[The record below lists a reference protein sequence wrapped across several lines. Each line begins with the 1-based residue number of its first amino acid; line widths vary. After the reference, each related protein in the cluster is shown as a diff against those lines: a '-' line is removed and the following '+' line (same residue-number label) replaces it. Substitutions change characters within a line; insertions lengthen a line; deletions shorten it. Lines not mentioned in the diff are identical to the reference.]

1 MTEPV
6 AGRDQT
12 RPHVQR
18 AAVFVDYE
26 SLYHWLDENLHHRHD
41 PAVFI
46 TDLLEELRHYLREL
60 NDTQTAVVNAYA
72 DFGVLCD
79 NDRAVQNDLY
89 LIGAEPRFVPS
100 RLQPNA
106 TEIQLCVDACDVL
119 HTRPDIRTFVVVT
132 GDRPYLPLVKQFKRF
147 GYHAFVAA
155 FEAPEPADD
164 HPEADFFLDARN
176 LLSED
181 LQAELPG
188 TGHGQPAARR
198 SPVTHHPLD
207 DDLTLTTLAIIEE
220 HFGQYDE
227 VYLTPLLRKLSEELG
242 PDADPKELISDLE
255 EANAVW
261 LEKRRGTPYD
271 YTVLIVDDEHP
282 DVQNVRDDLLTPD
295 LPFEASEEPYDE
307 YDDDPLS
314 SSNGDQ
320 PTAADPF
327 VSEYDFTRTSASG
340 GPGQD

>member
-1 MTEPV
+1 MTEPTAERELV
-6 AGRDQT
+6 
-12 RPHVQR
+12 RPQVQR

-26 SLYHWLDENLHHRHD
+26 SLYRWLDDNLHHRHD

-46 TDLLEELRHYLREL
+46 TDLLEELRHYLHEL
-60 NDTQTAVVNAYA
+60 NETRTAIVNAYA
-72 DFGVLCD
+72 DFAVLCD
-79 NDRAVQNDLY
+79 NSQAVQNDLY

-100 RLQPNA
+100 RLQKNA

-119 HTRPDIRTFVVVT
+119 HTRPDVRTVVIVT

-176 LLSED
+176 LLSE
-181 LQAELPG
+181 ELKADVPTDAPG
-188 TGHGQPAARR
+188 HPPARQE
-198 SPVTHHPLD
+198 PVTHYELD
-207 DDLTLTTLAIIEE
+207 DDLALATLGVIEE
-220 HFGQYDE
+220 YFGQYDE

-242 PDADPKELISDLE
+242 PEADPKALISELE

-282 DVQNVRDDLLTPD
+282 DVQAVRDDLLTIVD
-295 LPFEASEEPYDE
+295 L
-307 YDDDPLS
+307 DDPATTLVGDEDAAVAPS
-314 SSNGDQ
+314 PATNGDG
-320 PTAADPF
+320 TSEADGY
-327 VSEYDFTRTSASG
+327 VSEYDFTQSAG
-340 GPGQD
+340 GGRSV